1 MVFTELL
8 ELLVLPGTLRAVC
21 TGRLHS
27 ERSDSESALSESP
40 TSRDFLKSSSYSYH
54 HMGRNIYIRSAD
66 DIIRAGHD
74 PTEFANT
81 AVEEKLDRESD
92 TQ

>member
-1 MVFTELL
+1 
-8 ELLVLPGTLRAVC
+8 
-21 TGRLHS
+21 
-27 ERSDSESALSESP
+27 
-40 TSRDFLKSSSYSYH
+40 
-54 HMGRNIYIRSAD
+54 MGRNIYIRSAD